1 LISQDDRRDSVST
14 SASGQVQERTGEIVV
29 RPSTEDDVPA
39 MLAIYTYHVG
49 RGVGDLGF
57 EPQPEPL
64 HDDDI
69 KRRRKNML
77 RRRLPHLV
85 AERDGEVVGYA
96 YAVPFRKRPAYR
108 YAVKHSIY
116 VRQDQLHSGIG
127 RMLLPALIEACTAAG
142 FRQMFA
148 YVDGE
153 NVPSQNLHE
162 AFGFRRVGLLEGVGY
177 KFGRWTDSLLMQRA
191 LGPGATEPPDT
202 QGHSRTTGYSRT
214 T

>member
-1 LISQDDRRDSVST
+1 MIEDSDGRGDVST
-14 SASGQVQERTGEIVV
+14 VASGQVQERVRDIVV
-29 RPSTEDDVPA
+29 RPSTENDVPA

-49 RGVGDLGF
+49 RGVGDLGP
-57 EPQPEPL
+57 EPPLPEPL

-127 RMLLPALIEACTAAG
+127 RMLLPALIEACTVAG

-148 YVDGE
+148 YVDAE

-162 AFGFRRVGLLEGVGY
+162 AFGFRRVGLLQGVGY

-191 LGPGATEPPDT
+191 LGPGAGEPPDT
-202 QGHSRTTGYSRT
+202 QGYSRT

>member
-1 LISQDDRRDSVST
+1 LDLPVTESRDV
-14 SASGQVQERTGEIVV
+14 AV
-29 RPSTEDDVPA
+29 RASTEDDVPA
-39 MLAIYTYHVG
+39 MVAIYAHHIRSGLGTY
-49 RGVGDLGF
+49 D
-57 EPQPEPL
+57 PEPL
-64 HDDDI
+64 HDEDI

-77 RRRLPHLV
+77 KRRLPHLV
-85 AERDGEVVGYA
+85 AERNGVVVGYA

-116 VRQDQLHSGIG
+116 VHPDHLHSGVG
-127 RMLLPALIEACTAAG
+127 RLLLPALIEACTAAG
-142 FRQMFA
+142 FRQMIA

-191 LGPGATEPPDT
+191 LGPGAAEPP
-202 QGHSRTTGYSRT
+202 GV
-214 T
+214 

>member
-1 LISQDDRRDSVST
+1 MDLPVTESRDV
-14 SASGQVQERTGEIVV
+14 AV
-29 RPSTEDDVPA
+29 RASTEDDVPA
-39 MLAIYTYHVG
+39 MVAIYAHHIRSGLGTY
-49 RGVGDLGF
+49 D
-57 EPQPEPL
+57 PEPL
-64 HDDDI
+64 HDEDI

-77 RRRLPHLV
+77 KRRLPHLV
-85 AERDGEVVGYA
+85 AERNGVVVGYA

-116 VRQDQLHSGIG
+116 VHPDHLHSGVG
-127 RMLLPALIEACTAAG
+127 RLLLPALIEACTAAG
-142 FRQMFA
+142 FRQMIA

-191 LGPGATEPPDT
+191 LGPGAAEPP
-202 QGHSRTTGYSRT
+202 GV
-214 T
+214 

>member
-1 LISQDDRRDSVST
+1 MST
-14 SASGQVQERTGEIVV
+14 LASGQVPDRAREIVV
-29 RPSTEDDVPA
+29 RPSTENDVPA
-39 MLAIYTYHVG
+39 MLAIYTHHVG
-49 RGVGDLGF
+49 RGVGDLGL
-57 EPQPEPL
+57 EPTAPEPL
-64 HDDDI
+64 QDDDI

-85 AERDGEVVGYA
+85 AERSGEVVGYA

-127 RMLLPALIEACTAAG
+127 RMLLPALIEACTGAG

-148 YVDGE
+148 YVDAE

-191 LGPGATEPPDT
+191 LGPGAAEPPDARGT
-202 QGHSRTTGYSRT
+202 SHTGV
-214 T
+214 

>member
-1 LISQDDRRDSVST
+1 MDLPVTESRDV
-14 SASGQVQERTGEIVV
+14 AV
-29 RPSTEDDVPA
+29 RASTEDDVPA
-39 MLAIYTYHVG
+39 MVAIYAHHIRSGLGTY
-49 RGVGDLGF
+49 D
-57 EPQPEPL
+57 PEPL
-64 HDDDI
+64 HDEDI

-77 RRRLPHLV
+77 KRRLPHLV
-85 AERDGEVVGYA
+85 AERNGVVVGYA

-116 VRQDQLHSGIG
+116 VHPDHLHSGVG
-127 RMLLPALIEACTAAG
+127 RLLLPALIEACTAAG
-142 FRQMFA
+142 FRQMIA

-191 LGPGATEPPDT
+191 LGPGAAEPP
-202 QGHSRTTGYSRT
+202 GA
-214 T
+214 